1 MSASF
6 RFNRMEFAGS
16 LGDLGTILPLAVGMI
31 MINGMHPTGVF
42 LGFGLFYILS
52 GMYFRVT
59 CPAEPMKVI
68 SSYALATG
76 ISVGQIQ
83 ASCLWF
89 FLLLLI
95 LGTSGMITSI
105 GKIIRK
111 PVIRGVQ
118 LATGLMLVMQG
129 VKLMAGTS
137 PMQLIQH
144 MAEPNM
150 TVQAIGPIQLS
161 WLIGGLLGLLALLLL
176 DNKHLPAAI
185 IVVATG
191 IGAGLLFSAPENLER
206 IQLGI
211 FLPALL
217 PYGLP
222 TLDELTIAFIVLVLP
237 QLPMTVG
244 NAIISN
250 ADLTG
255 QYFPDTG
262 KRVTYRSLCL
272 SMALANIGSF
282 FIGGIPMCH
291 GAGGLASR
299 YRFGARTAGSNL
311 IIGGIF
317 LGLVFFLGP
326 NAVALI
332 NLIPFSAL
340 GVLLI
345 FAGLQL
351 ALTLLDLQSRKEMVV
366 PIMIVGITLASNL
379 AAGFVIGILFDTLL
393 RWDKINI

>member
-1 MSASF
+1 
-6 RFNRMEFAGS
+6 
-16 LGDLGTILPLAVGMI
+16 
-31 MINGMHPTGVF
+31 
-42 LGFGLFYILS
+42 
-52 GMYFRVT
+52 
-59 CPAEPMKVI
+59 
-68 SSYALATG
+68 
-76 ISVGQIQ
+76 
-83 ASCLWF
+83 
-89 FLLLLI
+89 
-95 LGTSGMITSI
+95 
-105 GKIIRK
+105 
-111 PVIRGVQ
+111 
-118 LATGLMLVMQG
+118 
-129 VKLMAGTS
+129 
-137 PMQLIQH
+137 MQLIQH

-176 DNKHLPAAI
+176 DNKHLPAAL

-191 IGAGLLFSAPENLER
+191 IGIGLLFGVPENLER
-206 IQLGI
+206 IQPGL

-222 TLDELTIAFIVLVLP
+222 TMDEFTIALIVLVLS

-250 ADLTG
+250 ADLAG
-255 QYFPDTG
+255 QYFPETG

-282 FIGGIPMCH
+282 LIGGIPMCH
-291 GAGGLASR
+291 GAGGLASL

-311 IIGGIF
+311 IIGGLF
-317 LGLVFFLGP
+317 LGLVFLLGP
-326 NAVALI
+326 NIVAII

-379 AAGFVIGILFDTLL
+379 AAGFMLGILFDTLL

>member
-1 MSASF
+1 MSAAF

-83 ASCLWF
+83 ASCLWI
-89 FLLLLI
+89 FLFLLI

-111 PVIRGVQ
+111 PVVRGVQ

-137 PMQLIQH
+137 PMQLLQH

-161 WLIGGLLGLLALLLL
+161 WLIGGLLSLLALLLL

-185 IVVATG
+185 IVVVTG
-191 IGAGLLFSAPENLER
+191 IGTGLLFAVPENLER

-211 FLPALL
+211 FLPTLL

-222 TLDELTIAFIVLVLP
+222 TLDELTIALIVLVLP

-250 ADLTG
+250 ADLAG
-255 QYFPDTG
+255 QYFPETG

-272 SMALANIGSF
+272 SMAFANIGSF

-299 YRFGARTAGSNL
+299 YRFGARTAGSNF
-311 IIGGIF
+311 IIGGLF
-317 LGLVFFLGP
+317 LGLVFSLGP
-326 NAVALI
+326 NIVAII

-351 ALTLLDLQSRKEMVV
+351 SLTLLDLQSRKEMVV
-366 PIMIVGITLASNL
+366 PIIIVGITLAANL
-379 AAGFVIGILFDTLL
+379 AAGFIVGILFDSLL

>member
-1 MSASF
+1 M
-6 RFNRMEFAGS
+6 
-16 LGDLGTILPLAVGMI
+16 V
-31 MINGMHPTGVF
+31 
-42 LGFGLFYILS
+42 
-52 GMYFRVT
+52 
-59 CPAEPMKVI
+59 
-68 SSYALATG
+68 
-76 ISVGQIQ
+76 
-83 ASCLWF
+83 
-89 FLLLLI
+89 
-95 LGTSGMITSI
+95 
-105 GKIIRK
+105 
-111 PVIRGVQ
+111 RGVQ

-176 DNKHLPAAI
+176 DNKHLPAAL

-191 IGAGLLFSAPENLER
+191 IGTGLLFGVPENLDL
-206 IQLGI
+206 IQPGL

-222 TLDELTIAFIVLVLP
+222 TLDEFTIALIVLVLP

-250 ADLTG
+250 ADLAG
-255 QYFPDTG
+255 QYFPETG

-272 SMALANIGSF
+272 SMAIANIGSF
-282 FIGGIPMCH
+282 LIGGIPMCH

-311 IIGGIF
+311 IIGGLF
-317 LGLVFFLGP
+317 LGLVFLLGP
-326 NAVALI
+326 NIVAII

-379 AAGFVIGILFDTLL
+379 AAGFMVGILFDTLL